1 MRQKE
6 GVREALSAS
15 RSQAQYAVKSLVRFG
30 SDPPERD
37 LLALVQSSEAGF
49 FYRLNSRPS
58 ILAVCGLSVGPV
70 FLRVGGSFP
79 HEGTRMEFKTKS
91 SSVPS
96 LGISSPWTSQR
107 CDLSVFRSMLPGVL
121 TQLSLH
127 VQ

>member
-1 MRQKE
+1 MIASAICRQVACE
-6 GVREALSAS
+6 VWVGL
-15 RSQAQYAVKSLVRFG
+15 
-30 SDPPERD
+30 PERD

-58 ILAVCGLSVGPV
+58 IPAVCGLSVRPV

-121 TQLSLH
+121 TQLSLY

>member
-1 MRQKE
+1 MIASAVCRQVDCE
-6 GVREALSAS
+6 V
-15 RSQAQYAVKSLVRFG
+15 FG
-30 SDPPERD
+30 SDLPNVTCLRCFS
-37 LLALVQSSEAGF
+37 LQKRGF

-58 ILAVCGLSVGPV
+58 FLAVCGLSVELV